1 MLELACLEYLGGSVL
16 MELLGNVFQLGLP
29 TTSPGH
35 LGIIGGMGVAGGFL
49 IPHKALQYSYYLCSI
64 EINWEA
70 IFHRPLVIL
79 FFSVGDD

>member
-16 MELLGNVFQLGLP
+16 MELLGKAFQLGLP

-35 LGIIGGMGVAGGFL
+35 LGIIGGMEVAGGFL
-49 IPHKALQYSYYLCSI
+49 IPHKALQYSYYPGSI
-64 EINWEA
+64 E
-70 IFHRPLVIL
+70 IFHRPLFIL

>member
-16 MELLGNVFQLGLP
+16 MELLGKVFQLGLP

-49 IPHKALQYSYYLCSI
+49 IPIRLCNI
-64 EINWEA
+64 PI
-70 IFHRPLVIL
+70 IPVL
-79 FFSVGDD
+79 

>member
-16 MELLGNVFQLGLP
+16 MELLGKVSQLGLP
-29 TTSPGH
+29 TTSLGH
-35 LGIIGGMGVAGGFL
+35 LGMIGGMGVAGGFL
-49 IPHKALQYSYYLCSI
+49 IPHKALQYSYYPCSI
-64 EINWEA
+64 EINWES